1 MDLRQLEYFVA
12 VAEEGNFT
20 RAAARVHVVQSAV
33 SAAIKTLE
41 RDLGAPLL
49 DRNSKRVLL
58 TDAGAALL
66 PRAQAVL
73 DAATEARNAVAQVK
87 DGLTGTVRIGT
98 LTAMTLVDLPGL
110 LGEFHRRHPG
120 VQVCTRAAT
129 GGSVGLVE
137 QLLDRR
143 LDLSFVSLPGEVP
156 AGIVLDELAHSVM
169 DLVVPD
175 DHPLARR
182 QEVPITDLA
191 GMDFIDSP
199 LGYGNRAVAD
209 RAFTAAAVPRR
220 VTLEISDI
228 VTGVDFVRNG
238 LGIALLPGYVLG
250 GARGVTT
257 LRVTGA
263 DLRWPIGLARPAD
276 RAPTAAT
283 RALIAVVHEVM
294 ARRAGPHRTGMG
306 ALPHPR

>member
-12 VAEEGNFT
+12 IAEEGTFT

-41 RDLGAPLL
+41 RELGATLL
-49 DRNSKRVLL
+49 DRNSKRVQL
-58 TDAGAALL
+58 TGAGEALL
-66 PRAQAVL
+66 PKARAVL
-73 DAATEARNAVAQVK
+73 DAVAEAKDAVAQVEG
-87 DGLTGTVRIGT
+87 GLSGTVRLGM
-98 LTAMTLVDLPGL
+98 LTAMTLIDLPAV

-120 VQVCTRAAT
+120 VLVRTSAAT
-129 GGSVGLVE
+129 AGSLGLVE

-156 AGIVLDELAHSVM
+156 DGIVVDELAHSVM

-175 DHPLARR
+175 DHPLAARS
-182 QEVPITDLA
+182 EVSIGDLA

-209 RAFTAAAVPRR
+209 RAFAAGSVPRR

-228 VTGVDFVRNG
+228 FTGVDFVRNG
-238 LGIALLPGYVLG
+238 LGIALLPGYILR
-250 GARGVTT
+250 GAKGVTT
-257 LRVTGA
+257 LEVTGA
-263 DLRWPIGLARPAD
+263 DLRWPLGLARPAG
-276 RAPTAAT
+276 RTPSAAA
-283 RALIAVVHEVM
+283 RALIAVVHEVF
-294 ARRAGPHRTGMG
+294 RT
-306 ALPHPR
+306 A

>member
-12 VAEEGNFT
+12 VAEESSFT

-41 RDLGAPLL
+41 RELGAALL

-58 TDAGAALL
+58 TDAGEALL
-66 PRAQAVL
+66 PKARAVL
-73 DAATEARNAVAQVK
+73 DAVVEAKDAVAQVQG
-87 DGLTGTVRIGT
+87 GLKGTVRVGT

-120 VQVCTRAAT
+120 VLVRTSAAT
-129 GGSVGLVE
+129 AGSAGLVE

-143 LDLSFVSLPGEVP
+143 LDLAFVSLPGEVP
-156 AGIVLDELAHSVM
+156 DGIVLDALAHSVM

-175 DHPLARR
+175 DHPLAARA
-182 QEVPITDLA
+182 EVSLGDLA

-209 RAFTAAAVPRR
+209 RAFAACAVPRR
-220 VTLEISDI
+220 VTLEMSDI
-228 VTGVDFVRNG
+228 FTGVDYVRNG
-238 LGIALLPGYVLG
+238 LGIALLPSYILG
-250 GARGVTT
+250 DAKGVTT
-257 LRVTGA
+257 LKVTGA

-276 RAPTAAT
+276 RAPAAAA
-283 RALIAVVHEVM
+283 RALIAVVHEFLD
-294 ARRAGPHRTGMG
+294 R
-306 ALPHPR
+306 